1 MLCGQE
7 DRRGDEDLPHHRA
20 RALDRATGLG
30 FRGHDP
36 RARPRRDGPGGPG
49 RRPGAPVRLAR
60 PRAQL
65 RSRARARGA
74 GRASVA
80 GQRAMSAVP
89 QPFAGAMAPAHAAAL
104 DEHDLIQRLR
114 DGDERVFVA
123 LLDRYHASL
132 VRLATVYVRDRA
144 DAEEVAQETW
154 LGVLGGIHR
163 FEGRSSLK
171 TWIFHI
177 LVNCAR
183 TRAQRAAR
191 TVSLDALEEGDT
203 WTAVEP
209 ERFLGP
215 DHPRWPGHWASPP
228 EQWAEEKLLT
238 KETLE
243 FVKAA
248 IDALPP
254 GQKQ

>member
-1 MLCGQE
+1 MLCAQE
-7 DRRGDEDLPHHRA
+7 GRRGDEDLPDHGARAPDRAACLGVRRHDARA
-20 RALDRATGLG
+20 RT
-30 FRGHDP
+30 
-36 RARPRRDGPGGPG
+36 RRDGPGGRG
-49 RRPGAPVRLAR
+49 RRPGAPVRPAR

-65 RSRARARGA
+65 RPGARAGGA

-80 GQRAMSAVP
+80 GQRAMSAAP
-89 QPFAGAMAPAHAAAL
+89 QPLAGAPIQAAAL
-104 DEHDLIQRLR
+104 DEQDLIQRLR
-114 DGDERVFVA
+114 DGDERAFVA
-123 LLDRYHASL
+123 LLDRYHAAL
-132 VRLATVYVRDRA
+132 VRLARVYVRDRA

-154 LGVLGGIHR
+154 LGVLGGIQR

-171 TWIFHI
+171 TWLFHI
-177 LVNCAR
+177 LVNRAR
-183 TRAQRAAR
+183 TRAHRSAR
-191 TVSLDALEEGDT
+191 TVSLDALEDGDT